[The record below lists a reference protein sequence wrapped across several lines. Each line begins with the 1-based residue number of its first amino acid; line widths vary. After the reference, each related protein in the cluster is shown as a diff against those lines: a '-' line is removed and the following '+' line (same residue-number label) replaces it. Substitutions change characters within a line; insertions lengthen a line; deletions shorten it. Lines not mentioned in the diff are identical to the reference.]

1 MEMWYN
7 IGLKE
12 TPMRKEHYRITLTL
26 EYFERCSRLRKTLTF
41 RICEESKELAI
52 EKAKQEI
59 VYHTLGNNHMR
70 NADRIIVDKCEK
82 TYPYFAL

>member
-1 MEMWYN
+1 
-7 IGLKE
+7 
-12 TPMRKEHYRITLTL
+12 MRKNYYRITLTI
-26 EYFERCSRLRKTLTF
+26 EYFRKCYGGKRTLTF
-41 RICEESKELAI
+41 RICERSKELAI

-70 NADRIIVDKCEK
+70 NADRIIIEKCEK